1 MFEDRDYVMRAVK
14 QLADFIARVLKL
26 ALTDPRAAR
35 DQLETACRD
44 TLHIELATLS
54 LVDART
60 AAGLLVRADK
70 VVYFATVIETLGEL
84 DLLEGAAHHA
94 RSHFLHALE
103 LAHEAANLDAKSS
116 EATALI
122 ARLRARLE

>member
-1 MFEDRDYVMRAVK
+1 MFEERDYVMRAVK

-35 DQLETACRD
+35 DELEVACRD
-44 TLHIELATLS
+44 ALHIELATLS

-70 VVYFATVIETLGEL
+70 VVYFATVIEALGEL
-84 DLLEGAAHHA
+84 DLLEGAAHRA

-103 LAHEAANLDAKSS
+103 LAHEAASLDSKSS
-116 EATALI
+116 DATALI